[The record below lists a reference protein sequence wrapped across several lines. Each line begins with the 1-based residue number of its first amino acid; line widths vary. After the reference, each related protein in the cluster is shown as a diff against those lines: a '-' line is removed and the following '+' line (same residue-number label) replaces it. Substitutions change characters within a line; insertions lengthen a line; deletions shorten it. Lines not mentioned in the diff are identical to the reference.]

1 MTTLT
6 VTRATQKDINLLID
20 IAKKIGIDLRQS
32 GTAKTSKNQP
42 NTLTLETMKETEE
55 GKNLTKTTSHKDLMD
70 KLFS

>member
-20 IAKKIGIDLRQS
+20 IAKKIGIDIQQS
-32 GTAKTSKNQP
+32 GKVKISKNQP
-42 NTLTLETMKETEE
+42 NTLTLKTMKETEE
-55 GKNLTKTTSHKDLMD
+55 GKNLTKTSSHKDLMD